1 MSDFVVGFR
10 EVVITLPTR
19 RRAVIVCLLCVCQ
32 WVHVLVVGK
41 YGRYYLTF
49 MHYMLVEFIHYLW
62 SIVYDGVGVV
72 FWVFTDA
79 VASKATHVVLVD
91 GVGGFLAST
100 SSLWSIGVRNDSKS
114 QTR

>member
-1 MSDFVVGFR
+1 
-10 EVVITLPTR
+10 
-19 RRAVIVCLLCVCQ
+19 
-32 WVHVLVVGK
+32 
-41 YGRYYLTF
+41 

-91 GVGGFLAST
+91 GVGGFFGIDVFAAVDR
-100 SSLWSIGVRNDSKS
+100 GEK
-114 QTR
+114 